1 MLNRILKTVI
11 LGVFTL
17 ALSTTFTSCQKA
29 KDTIGIIIVKDINGN
44 TVAGAKVVL
53 HQDGAISPQGETPL
67 SSLRKKDI
75 TDANG
80 RAEFT
85 YDLEAIFQVDVEKQD
100 GNNTYT
106 GTNVIRLLKEKTVT
120 QVVEIN

>member
-1 MLNRILKTVI
+1 MLNRILKTLI
-11 LGVFTL
+11 LATFALVFS
-17 ALSTTFTSCQKA
+17 AAFMSCQKA
-29 KDTIGIIIVKDINGN
+29 KDTIGIIVVKDINGDN
-44 TVAGAKVVL
+44 VAGAKVVL
-53 HQDGAISPQGETPL
+53 HQDGAISPQGEAPL
-67 SSLRKKDI
+67 ASLRKKDI

-85 YDLEAIFQVDVEKQD
+85 YALEAILQVDVEKQE

>member
-1 MLNRILKTVI
+1 MLNRILKTLI
-11 LGVFTL
+11 LATFALVF
-17 ALSTTFTSCQKA
+17 STAFMSCQKA
-29 KDTIGIIIVKDINGN
+29 KDTIGIIIVKDINGDN
-44 TVAGAKVVL
+44 VAGAKVVL

-67 SSLRKKDI
+67 ASLRKKDI

-85 YDLEAIFQVDVEKQD
+85 YALEAILQVDVEKQE

>member
-17 ALSTTFTSCQKA
+17 VLSTTFTSCQKA

-44 TVAGAKVVL
+44 TVAGAKVIL
-53 HQDGAISPQGETPL
+53 HQDGAISPQGEAPL
-67 SSLRKKDI
+67 ASLRKKDI
-75 TDANG
+75 TDVNG

-85 YDLEAIFQVDVEKQD
+85 YDLEAILQVDVEKQD
-100 GNNTYT
+100 GNSTYT
-106 GTNVIRLLKEKTVT
+106 GNNVIRLLKEKTVT

>member
-1 MLNRILKTVI
+1 MLNRILKTLI
-11 LGVFTL
+11 LATFALVFS
-17 ALSTTFTSCQKA
+17 ATFMSCQKA
-29 KDTIGIIIVKDINGN
+29 KDTIGIIIVKDVNGEN
-44 TVAGAKVVL
+44 VAGAKVVL
-53 HQDGAISPQGETPL
+53 HQDGAISPQGEVPL
-67 SSLRKKDI
+67 ASLRKKDI

-85 YDLEAIFQVDVEKQD
+85 YALEAILQVDVEKQD